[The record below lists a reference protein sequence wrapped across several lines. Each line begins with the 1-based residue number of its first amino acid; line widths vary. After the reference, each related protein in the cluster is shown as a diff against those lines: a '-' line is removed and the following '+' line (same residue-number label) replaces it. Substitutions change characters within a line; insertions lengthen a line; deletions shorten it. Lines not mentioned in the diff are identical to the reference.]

1 VRPIRQIA
9 VFGPLGTDNVV
20 ELIVQRL
27 RAVIGVGILE
37 HGELLPSEPEMS
49 EQFGV
54 AVFSIREALA
64 QLRGEGLIVTKRG
77 RYGGQRRTA
86 DSGAGQP
93 APRRAPAADVHG
105 GAARYR
111 RLALDDGCAGGR
123 TRRGIAPRRAT

>member
-1 VRPIRQIA
+1 MRPIRQIA

-64 QLRGEGLIVTKRG
+64 QLRGEGLIVTKRLKLTG
-77 RYGGQRRTA
+77 FVVMDFDDQR
-86 DSGAGQP
+86 DK
-93 APRRAPAADVHG
+93 APA
-105 GAARYR
+105 
-111 RLALDDGCAGGR
+111 DGQINQ
-123 TRRGIAPRRAT
+123 T